1 MSHSTQYAQFF
12 CQLSS
17 LGSSLGHGPLRDGAR
32 ALLLLMPPDRT
43 TMERL
48 LFLFKGSPAGLPET
62 TIDTMFF
69 SASPA
74 QVLYHLEV
82 LYTMLMPALDPMSE
96 KAFDFQFH
104 FMISGEIQ
112 IFLDMLTKNNFM
124 SNADMSTKRSA
135 YLCVLK
141 ICKFGLSV
149 VGNILVRLND
159 DTGNTECVPEGNS
172 NESVQAMPIMF
183 LRQAL
188 RSVPSH
194 TSEQILRQVSVKL
207 SQVLAEHILSGTAGE
222 KLQAVF
228 SQALTSDLPDMN
240 TILAMVRIA
249 WAASSSSLHCVT
261 GATDVLHALCDPAAR
276 EEPLYLHPD
285 DIALCKEDLECLCLS
300 LVLNPGVLGV
310 LCRDKLWHTLLMDL
324 VLLCPSR
331 AVRLAAA
338 EQFLVICTCG
348 AASRQALLLIVP
360 LLFSVLD
367 TMVLENAD
375 TSHEYF
381 QLLCRLVNCA
391 YLTNCP
397 LSTAESLLASEIVW
411 LRKASIMMRDGAVD
425 LNNHAQEALLEGH
438 FGLARELLCFMS
450 PDKKQ
455 ELGADDS
462 KGGLI
467 RELIEDFIFP
477 ASKLMLQ
484 LTRTGQ
490 MSSEPSVPVC
500 STPQTQA
507 AAFELL
513 IALCVGCVPNCR
525 QLVTMLTDMFYS
537 GMQVLF
543 FLHSI
548 CKYNFFLRTQS
559 IINRMGLLTTSRSP
573 TYERICWIKK
583 CRCNLLYEFCITTTV
598 YGRID
603 SGWIIG

>member
-17 LGSSLGHGPLRDGAR
+17 LGSCLGHGPLRDGAR
-32 ALLLLMPPDRT
+32 ALLLLMPPDRM

-48 LFLFKGSPAGLPET
+48 NFLFKGTPAGLPET

-82 LYTMLMPALDPMSE
+82 LYTMLMPALEPLSE
-96 KAFDFQFH
+96 KALDFQFH

-112 IFLDMLTKNNFM
+112 VFLDMLTKNNFM

-149 VGNILVRLND
+149 IGNVLVRLND
-159 DTGNTECVPEGNS
+159 ETGNTECGISESNS
-172 NESVQAMPIMF
+172 NDSIQLTPVMY

-194 TSEQILRQVSVKL
+194 TSEQVLRQVSVKL
-207 SQVLAEHILSGTAGE
+207 SQALAEHMLTGTAGE

-261 GATDVLHALCDPAAR
+261 ASTEVLHALCDPAAR
-276 EEPLYLHPD
+276 EESLLLHPD
-285 DIALCKEDLECLCLS
+285 DIMLCKEDLECLCLS
-300 LVLNPGVLGV
+300 LVLNPSILGV
-310 LCRDKLWHTLLMDL
+310 LCREKLWHTLLMDL

-367 TMVLENAD
+367 TMVLDNAH

-381 QLLCRLVNCA
+381 QLLGRLVNCA

-397 LSTAESLLASEIVW
+397 LATAESLLASEIVW
-411 LRKASIMMRDGAVD
+411 LRKASIMMRDGTVD
-425 LNNHAQEALLEGH
+425 LNNQSQEALLEGH
-438 FGLARELLCFMS
+438 FGLARELLCFMT

-525 QLVTMLTDMFYS
+525 QLVTMLSDMFYS
-537 GMQVLF
+537 GKFYF
-543 FLHSI
+543 FL
-548 CKYNFFLRTQS
+548 KRQL
-559 IINRMGLLTTSRSP
+559 
-573 TYERICWIKK
+573 
-583 CRCNLLYEFCITTTV
+583 
-598 YGRID
+598 
-603 SGWIIG
+603 

>member
-1 MSHSTQYAQFF
+1 MSQSTQYAQFF

-17 LGSSLGHGPLRDGAR
+17 LGSNLGHGPLRDGAR
-32 ALLLLMPPDRT
+32 ALLLLMPPDKT
-43 TMERL
+43 TTERL
-48 LFLFKGSPAGLPET
+48 HNLFKGPPAGQPET
-62 TIDTMFF
+62 TIESMFF
-69 SASPA
+69 SATPA

-82 LYTMLMPALDPMSE
+82 LYTMLMPALDPLSD
-96 KAFDFQFH
+96 KTFDFQFH

-112 IFLDMLTKNNFM
+112 VFLDMLTKNNFM
-124 SNADMSTKRSA
+124 SNADMATKRSA

-141 ICKFGLSV
+141 ICKFALSV
-149 VGNILVRLND
+149 IANVVVRIND
-159 DTGNTECVPEGNS
+159 EGSPDCGVPEGNS
-172 NESVQAMPIMF
+172 NESLQVTPVMF

-194 TSEQILRQVSVKL
+194 TSEQVLRQVSVKL
-207 SQVLAEHILSGTAGE
+207 SQALAEHMLAGTGSE

-228 SQALTSDLPDMN
+228 SQAMTSELPEMN
-240 TILAMVRIA
+240 TILAMVKIA
-249 WAASSSSLHCVT
+249 WAASSSSLHC
-261 GATDVLHALCDPAAR
+261 ATAATEVLHALCDPAAR
-276 EEPLYLHPD
+276 EDSLMLHPD
-285 DIALCKEDLECLCLS
+285 DIMLCKEDLECLCLT
-300 LVLNPGVLGV
+300 LVLNPGVLGI
-310 LCRDKLWHTLLMDL
+310 LCREKLWHTLLMDL

-367 TMVLENAD
+367 TMVLDNAH

-397 LSTAESLLASEIVW
+397 LATAESLLASEIVW
-411 LRKASIMMRDGAVD
+411 LRKASIMMRDGGVD
-425 LNNHAQEALLEGH
+425 LSNPAQEALLEGH

-513 IALCVGCVPNCR
+513 IALCVGCVPNSR

-537 GMQVLF
+537 GMF
-543 FLHSI
+543 
-548 CKYNFFLRTQS
+548 
-559 IINRMGLLTTSRSP
+559 
-573 TYERICWIKK
+573 
-583 CRCNLLYEFCITTTV
+583 
-598 YGRID
+598 
-603 SGWIIG
+603 

>member
-1 MSHSTQYAQFF
+1 MSQSTQYAQFF

-17 LGSSLGHGPLRDGAR
+17 LGSILGHAPLRDAAR

-48 LFLFKGSPAGLPET
+48 LFLFKGTPAGLPET
-62 TIDTMFF
+62 TIDSMFF
-69 SASPA
+69 SATPA

-82 LYTMLMPALDPMSE
+82 LYTMLMPALEPLSE

-104 FMISGEIQ
+104 FMTSGEIQ
-112 IFLDMLTKNNFM
+112 VFLDMLTKNNFM

-149 VGNILVRLND
+149 IGNVLVRLND
-159 DTGNTECVPEGNS
+159 DSSPDCGAPEGNS
-172 NESVQAMPIMF
+172 NESVQVTPVMY

-194 TSEQILRQVSVKL
+194 TTEQVLRQVSVKL
-207 SQVLAEHILSGTAGE
+207 SQALAEHMLAGTGGE

-228 SQALTSDLPDMN
+228 SQALTFELPDMN
-240 TILAMVRIA
+240 TILAMIRIA
-249 WAASSSSLHCVT
+249 WAASSSSLHCVSA
-261 GATDVLHALCDPAAR
+261 ATDVLHALCDPNAR
-276 EEPLYLHPD
+276 EEPLLLHPD
-285 DIALCKEDLECLCLS
+285 DIMLCKEDLECLCLS
-300 LVLNPGVLGV
+300 LVLNPGVLNV
-310 LCRDKLWHTLLMDL
+310 LCREKLWHSLLMDL

-367 TMVLENAD
+367 TMVLDNAH

-397 LSTAESLLASEIVW
+397 LTTAESLLASEIVW
-411 LRKASIMMRDGAVD
+411 LRKASIMMRDGGVD
-425 LNNHAQEALLEGH
+425 LNNQAQEALLEGH

-537 GMQVLF
+537 G
-543 FLHSI
+543 
-548 CKYNFFLRTQS
+548 
-559 IINRMGLLTTSRSP
+559 
-573 TYERICWIKK
+573 
-583 CRCNLLYEFCITTTV
+583 EF
-598 YGRID
+598 Y
-603 SGWIIG
+603 